1 MSPNANHEA
10 PTEQVERDEGI
21 VPCARLAEFR
31 FAMSM
36 PADMPLEAGS
46 PQLLGRARGGG
57 DRLAALL
64 IVLAGLNWCFQA
76 IWFWRYCG
84 RNINADAVSYIGI
97 ARHLAAGDFRTS
109 VHGYWSPLTSWLIA
123 ATSLAVNDRSLSD
136 HSINAHALAARL
148 LMLSLFA
155 LCLGLAY
162 WLTYRLWGSRVLGAM
177 VVLWFTAARGVPA
190 FSVCFIGA
198 DFLLTACVLTYFIL
212 LLGCLE
218 QPESVGKW
226 LALGLAHGVAFL
238 AKAISLPLFAV
249 ATVLTV
255 LFSLR
260 GNSKKAATALIC
272 AAIFPILSAAGWG
285 TAILQK
291 YQVFTTGY
299 QLRFNLLEPAA
310 RRASQPAGLAVLH
323 DARLSYDDFMVADQ
337 MPPGSPIWRVRVWRP
352 GLVRQILRKEAQN
365 IPQAIKELFV
375 LLTPGGIL
383 ALFLGVIQLARG
395 RKQAPGR
402 FRFAW
407 IVLFTT
413 AALVIAY
420 CMLVFDGR
428 YVLPIT
434 VVLMALGIRFAVPP
448 GMVRQASSDIEK
460 VDDAG
465 WWQTLAGTL
474 LVIGLIGTQLY
485 WASPFRTIRQDFQR
499 SLYDAADGLR
509 KGQVRTVVVIGEG
522 PYPEHGVGWEAGVYA
537 AYFAGARVVGDL
549 FEAPADAG
557 PGSGV
562 PGHVD
567 ADSVVSDVGKLD
579 PDAVLV
585 WDPPAHA
592 KYPGVVSRLQQA
604 YPDASTSSI
613 SDPVKGNVGTLILFK
628 RRA

>member
-1 MSPNANHEA
+1 MS
-10 PTEQVERDEGI
+10 I
-21 VPCARLAEFR
+21 
-31 FAMSM
+31 
-36 PADMPLEAGS
+36 DMPLEAGS
-46 PQLLGRARGGG
+46 PQPLGRVRGRD

-97 ARHLAAGDFRTS
+97 ARHFSAGDFRAS
-109 VHGYWSPLTSWLIA
+109 VHGYWSPLISWLIA
-123 ATSLAVNDRSLSD
+123 ATSLWTNDRSLSA
-136 HSINAHALAARL
+136 HSVNGHTLAARL
-148 LMLSLFA
+148 LMLPLFA

-177 VVLWFTAARGVPA
+177 VVLWFTAARGVAA
-190 FSVCFIGA
+190 FSICFIGA
-198 DFLLTACVLTYFIL
+198 DFLLTVCVLAYFIL
-212 LLGCLE
+212 LLRCLE
-218 QPESVGKW
+218 QPESPSRW

-249 ATVLTV
+249 ATLLAV
-255 LFSLR
+255 LFSVR
-260 GNSKKAATALIC
+260 GNSKKAAVALIC
-272 AAIFPILSAAGWG
+272 AAIFPVVCAAGWG
-285 TAILQK
+285 TAIREK
-291 YQVFTTGY
+291 YHVFTTGY

-323 DARLSYDDFMVADQ
+323 DARMSYDNFMVADQ
-337 MPPGSPIWRVRVWRP
+337 MSPGSAIWRAQVWRA
-352 GLVRQILRKEAQN
+352 GLLRQILRKEAQN

-383 ALFLGVIQLARG
+383 ALFLGVIQLTRE

-407 IVLFTT
+407 IVVLTT

-434 VVLMALGIRFAVPP
+434 AVLMALGIRFAVPP
-448 GMVRQASSDIEK
+448 GMAREASSDGEK
-460 VDDAG
+460 VYDAG
-465 WWQTLAGTL
+465 RWQTFAGIL

-499 SLYDAADGLR
+499 SLYDAGDGLR
-509 KGQVRTVVVIGEG
+509 KGQARTVVVIGEG
-522 PYPEHGVGWEAGVYA
+522 PYPEHGVGWEAGVYS

-549 FEAPADAG
+549 FQEPGEAD
-557 PGSGV
+557 SGN
-562 PGHVD
+562 VD
-567 ADSVVSDVGKLD
+567 AESAVSDVGKLD

-585 WDPPAHA
+585 WDSPQHA
-592 KYPGVVSRLQQA
+592 KYTGIVSRLEWA
-604 YPDASTSSI
+604 YPDASASSI
-613 SDPVKGNVGTLILFK
+613 SDPVKGNVATLILLK
-628 RRA
+628 RRT

>member
-1 MSPNANHEA
+1 MS
-10 PTEQVERDEGI
+10 I
-21 VPCARLAEFR
+21 
-31 FAMSM
+31 
-36 PADMPLEAGS
+36 DMPLEAGA
-46 PQLLGRARGGG
+46 PARRRG

-64 IVLAGLNWCFQA
+64 IVFAGINWCFQA

-97 ARHLAAGDFRTS
+97 ARHFAVGDFKAS
-109 VHGYWSPLTSWLIA
+109 IHGYWSPLISWLIA

-136 HSINAHALAARL
+136 HSINAHTLAARL
-148 LMLSLFA
+148 LMLPLFA

-177 VVLWFTAARGVPA
+177 VVLWLTAARGVAA

-198 DFLLTACVLTYFIL
+198 DFLLTACGLTYFIL

-218 QPESVGKW
+218 RPESLWKW
-226 LALGLAHGVAFL
+226 VALGVAHGVAFL
-238 AKAISLPLFAV
+238 AKAISLPLFAI
-249 ATVLTV
+249 ATVLAV
-255 LFSLR
+255 VFSLR
-260 GNSKKAATALIC
+260 GNPKKSAVALIC
-272 AAIFPILSAAGWG
+272 AALFPVLSMAGWG
-285 TAILQK
+285 TAIRQK
-291 YQVFTTGY
+291 YHVFTTGY

-323 DARLSYDDFMVADQ
+323 DARMSYDDFMVADQ
-337 MPPGSPIWRVRVWRP
+337 MPSGSPLWRVQVWRP
-352 GLVRQILRKEAQN
+352 GLVRQVLRNEAQN
-365 IPQAIKELFV
+365 IPLAIKELFV

-383 ALFLGVIQLARG
+383 ALFLGVIQLTRG

-407 IVLFTT
+407 IVLFTA

-434 VVLMALGIRFAVPP
+434 AVLMALGIRFAVPP
-448 GMVRQASSDIEK
+448 RMAGEAITEAEK

-465 WWQTLAGTL
+465 RWQTLAGTL

-509 KGQVRTVVVIGEG
+509 KGQARTVVVIGEG
-522 PYPEHGVGWEAGVYA
+522 SVS
-537 AYFAGARVVGDL
+537 GAWRGMGGRRVCRL
-549 FEAPADAG
+549 FRWAPAWWETCFKTRPTQGQA
-557 PGSGV
+557 PVV
-562 PGHVD
+562 PGMLMRTPWS
-567 ADSVVSDVGKLD
+567 AM
-579 PDAVLV
+579 
-585 WDPPAHA
+585 
-592 KYPGVVSRLQQA
+592 
-604 YPDASTSSI
+604 
-613 SDPVKGNVGTLILFK
+613 
-628 RRA
+628 

>member
-1 MSPNANHEA
+1 VLGS
-10 PTEQVERDEGI
+10 QI
-21 VPCARLAEFR
+21 R
-31 FAMSM
+31 FTMFI
-36 PADMPLEAGS
+36 DMPLEAGS
-46 PQLLGRARGGG
+46 PHLRGRVRGRG
-57 DRLAALL
+57 DRLAAVLM
-64 IVLAGLNWCFQA
+64 VLAGVNWCFQA

-84 RNINADAVSYIGI
+84 RNINADALCYIGI
-97 ARHLAAGDFRTS
+97 ARHLTAGDFKAS
-109 VHGYWSPLTSWLIA
+109 VHGYWSPLISWLIA
-123 ATSLAVNDRSLSD
+123 ATSLAVSDHSLSD
-136 HSINAHALAARL
+136 HGINAQTLAARL
-148 LMLSLFA
+148 LMLPLFA

-177 VVLWFTAARGVPA
+177 VVLWFTAARGVAA

-212 LLGCLE
+212 LLRCLE

-249 ATVLTV
+249 ATVLAV
-255 LFSLR
+255 LFSIR
-260 GNSKKAATALIC
+260 GNSKKAAVALVC
-272 AAIFPILSAAGWG
+272 AAIFPVLSAAGWG
-285 TAILQK
+285 TVIRQK

-337 MPPGSPIWRVRVWRP
+337 MPPGSPIWRAHVWRP

-383 ALFLGVIQLARG
+383 ALLLGMIQLTRG

-402 FRFAW
+402 FHFAW
-407 IVLFTT
+407 IVVFTT

-428 YVLPIT
+428 YVLPIA

-448 GMVRQASSDIEK
+448 GMAREATTGVEK

-465 WWQTLAGTL
+465 RWQTLAGTL
-474 LVIGLIGTQLY
+474 LIFGLIGTQFY

-509 KGQVRTVVVIGEG
+509 KGQARTVVVIGEG
-522 PYPEHGVGWEAGVYA
+522 PYPEHGVGWEAGVYS
-537 AYFAGARVVGDL
+537 AYFAGSRVVGDL
-549 FEAPADAG
+549 FEDTGEAG
-557 PGSGV
+557 SANQGK
-562 PGHVD
+562 VD
-567 ADSVVSDVGKLD
+567 ADSVVTDVGKLD

-585 WDPPAHA
+585 WDAPQHT
-592 KYPGVVSRLQQA
+592 KYAGVVDRLQQA

-613 SDPVKGNVGTLILFK
+613 SDPVKGNVGTLILLK